1 MALWT
6 GLGQAA
12 TVAQLVGADV
22 GGLISMIMQA
32 ALTARQNRR
41 ECEQVARRVL
51 MIAELL
57 PYLEAYPEAVRPLAG
72 LGDTL
77 QEAHE
82 LVVSCQG
89 RSLAYQFAIAGRQ
102 ADRFRD
108 VQSRIDSYLI
118 LFPMISHIGITR
130 RLDRIY
136 NILVPDSATSSSS
149 SPQVQEPAEVGQEVL
164 PHGTEEFTLAEIVRA
179 TNNFAPGNKIG
190 FGGFGTAVYR
200 GKLPDER
207 KVAIKCVR
215 YRSDTLED
223 EFSTE
228 LAILSLL
235 RHKNIIH
242 LTGWCKDKRRLRGR
256 RMELDQL
263 LVYEYM
269 ENGELHDHLHRRSS
283 SSPLTVSWKMRID
296 VLLGVSRAIEHLHCH
311 AMPRVIHRDIKSSNI
326 LLDSSWVPRLS
337 DFGLSVAWHTR
348 KEDDTQAVVGTF
360 GYLDPEYFQT
370 GRLKPA
376 SDVYS
381 LGVLMLE
388 VLTGNQAMVKP
399 QLDMVCFALPI
410 IESGDLGELLDKRP
424 APEPTP
430 RQLQALEYV
439 AQTAARCVQ
448 MEGKDRPAI
457 SEVAAGLETAL
468 ELMCSH
474 DSSVDAVLSTRP
486 RMWDIFGRYR
496 KIPGGV

>member
-57 PYLEAYPEAVRPLAG
+57 PHLEACQEAVRPLAG

-77 QEAHE
+77 REAHE

-89 RSLAYQFAIAGRQ
+89 RNLAYQLAMAGRQ
-102 ADRFRD
+102 ANRFRE
-108 VQSRIDSYLI
+108 VQNKIDSYLI
-118 LFPMISHIGITR
+118 LFPIISHIGITR

-136 NILVPDSATSSSS
+136 NILVPDSATSSASPPSS
-149 SPQVQEPAEVGQEVL
+149 SPQVQEPTEVAREVL
-164 PHGTEEFTLAEIVRA
+164 PHGTEEFTLAEIMAA
-179 TNNFAPGNKIG
+179 TNNFADDTIIG
-190 FGGFGTAVYR
+190 QGGSAIVYR
-200 GKLPDER
+200 GRLSDGRE
-207 KVAIKCVR
+207 VAIKR
-215 YRSDTLED
+215 ARHPISSDLED
-223 EFSTE
+223 EFRTE
-228 LAILSLL
+228 IAILSQLQHKHIVRLL
-235 RHKNIIH
+235 GTSCWSMNKEKH
-242 LTGWCKDKRRLRGR
+242 LLSLWRKRAER
-256 RMELDQL
+256 L

-269 ENGELHDHLHRRSS
+269 DNGTLHDHLHNQPS
-283 SSPLTVSWKMRID
+283 SSPVTVSWKMRID

-311 AMPRVIHRDIKSSNI
+311 AVPPVIHGDIKPANI

-337 DFGLSVAWHTR
+337 DFGASVDWNPM
-348 KEDDTQAVVGTF
+348 KEYDTYAYVGTI

-370 GRLKPA
+370 GHLKPA

-388 VLTGNQAMVKP
+388 VLTGKKGVEVEGP
-399 QLDMVCFALPI
+399 LFDLPSFALPI
-410 IESGDLGELLDKRP
+410 IEAGNLEELLDKRP
-424 APEPTP
+424 SPEPTP
-430 RQLQALEYV
+430 RH
-439 AQTAARCVQ
+439 TASDSDIVTNSFGGTCN
-448 MEGKDRPAI
+448 PA
-457 SEVAAGLETAL
+457 VT
-468 ELMCSH
+468 
-474 DSSVDAVLSTRP
+474 
-486 RMWDIFGRYR
+486 
-496 KIPGGV
+496 

>member
-57 PYLEAYPEAVRPLAG
+57 PYLEASPEAVRPLAG

-82 LVVSCQG
+82 LVISCQG

-102 ADRFRD
+102 AERFSD

-136 NILVPDSATSSSS
+136 SILVPDSSTSSSS
-149 SPQVQEPAEVGQEVL
+149 SPQAQEPAEVGQEVL

-179 TNNFAPGNKIG
+179 TDNFAPGNKIG
-190 FGGFGTAVYR
+190 SGGFGTAVYR
-200 GKLPDER
+200 GKLPDDR

-228 LAILSLL
+228 LAILSRL

-242 LTGWCKDKRRLRGR
+242 LTGWCKDKRWIRGR

-263 LVYEYM
+263 LVYE
-269 ENGELHDHLHRRSS
+269 
-283 SSPLTVSWKMRID
+283 
-296 VLLGVSRAIEHLHCH
+296 
-311 AMPRVIHRDIKSSNI
+311 
-326 LLDSSWVPRLS
+326 
-337 DFGLSVAWHTR
+337 
-348 KEDDTQAVVGTF
+348 
-360 GYLDPEYFQT
+360 
-370 GRLKPA
+370 
-376 SDVYS
+376 
-381 LGVLMLE
+381 
-388 VLTGNQAMVKP
+388 
-399 QLDMVCFALPI
+399 
-410 IESGDLGELLDKRP
+410 
-424 APEPTP
+424 
-430 RQLQALEYV
+430 
-439 AQTAARCVQ
+439 
-448 MEGKDRPAI
+448 
-457 SEVAAGLETAL
+457 
-468 ELMCSH
+468 
-474 DSSVDAVLSTRP
+474 
-486 RMWDIFGRYR
+486 
-496 KIPGGV
+496 